1 MADHEMYVGMA
12 PVAMYIFVSHTYI
25 LLVVLP
31 FATVN
36 IAEYPID
43 V

>member
-1 MADHEMYVGMA
+1 MTDDEMYVGMA
-12 PVAMYIFVSHTYI
+12 PVATYIFVSHKYI

-43 V
+43 L